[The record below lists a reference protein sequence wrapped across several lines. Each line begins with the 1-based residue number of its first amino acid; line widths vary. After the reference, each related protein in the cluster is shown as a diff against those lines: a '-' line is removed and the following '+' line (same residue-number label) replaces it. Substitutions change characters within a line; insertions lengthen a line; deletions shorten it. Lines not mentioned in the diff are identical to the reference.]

1 MNLPQII
8 QGGMGVAI
16 SDWRLA
22 KAVAEQGQLGV
33 VSGTGIGIVLITRL
47 QEGDPE
53 GHMRRALAHFPF
65 QDAAQRF
72 LDTYFVPGGVP
83 KNQPYKRP
91 TLWTTTPDPELVE
104 TTVIAGFV
112 EVWLAKEGHTNPV
125 GMNLLEKVQ
134 LPTIATL
141 YGAMLADVD
150 LVIMGAGIPLQIPG
164 ILDKLAENQPTH
176 YRVDVLNSTREH
188 TLEFDPKT
196 YFPQMPGTLKRPL
209 FFPII
214 SSFVLAQALIKRS
227 SGRIDGFVIE
237 TPIAG
242 GHNAPPRQ
250 ANFNDD
256 GEPVYGDK
264 DIIDYEKIKRLGL
277 PFWIGG
283 GYGSPQK
290 LQEALALGAH
300 GIQVGTAFAYCNE
313 SGMAQDYKRQVLQQV
328 KNGSLKVRTDPL
340 VSPTGFPFKVVKLP
354 GTLADPSVMAA
365 RERVCDVGYLRHLY
379 EEEDGTLGYR
389 CPAEPIKQYL
399 RKGGKIE
406 DTEGRVCL
414 CNALGAAAGYPQRKR
429 DGYIEP
435 AIITSGDD
443 LVNLGQFLKPDAES
457 YSAADVIGYL
467 LGEVVPA

>member
-1 MNLPQII
+1 MNLPPII

-22 KAVAEQGQLGV
+22 KSVAVEGQLGV
-33 VSGTGIGIVLITRL
+33 VSGTGIALVLITRL

-65 QDAAQRF
+65 QAAAQRF
-72 LDTYFVPGGVP
+72 LNKYFVEGGIP

-91 TLWTTTPDPELVE
+91 PLWTNTPDAELVE
-104 TTVIAGFV
+104 ITVIAGFV
-112 EVWLAKEGHTNPV
+112 ETWLAKEGHSNPV

-134 LPTIATL
+134 LPAIATL
-141 YGAMLADVD
+141 YGALLAGVD
-150 LVIMGAGIPLQIPG
+150 IIIIGAGIPLQIPG
-164 ILDKLAENQPTH
+164 ILDKLAENQPAH
-176 YRVDVLNSTREH
+176 YRLDVLNSTQEH
-188 TLEFDPKT
+188 VIEFDPKQ
-196 YFPQMPGTLKRPL
+196 YFPEANKPLKRPL

-227 SGRIDGFVIE
+227 SGRVDGFVIE

-250 ANFNDD
+250 ANFNDE
-256 GEPVYGDK
+256 GEPVYGEK
-264 DIIDYEKIKRLGL
+264 DIIDYEKIKKLGL

-283 GYGSPQK
+283 GYGSPEK
-290 LQEALALGAH
+290 LQEALALGAN
-300 GIQVGTAFAYCNE
+300 GIQVGTMFAYCDE
-313 SGMAQDYKRQVLQQV
+313 SGMDKTLKRTVLEQVQDGGV
-328 KNGSLKVRTDPL
+328 KVRTDPL
-340 VSPTGFPFKVVKLP
+340 VSPTGFPFKVVRLE
-354 GTLADPSVMAA
+354 GTLADPDIMTD
-365 RERVCDVGYLRHLY
+365 RERVCDVGYLRHMY
-379 EEEDGTLGYR
+379 EEEDGSVGYR

-399 RKGGKIE
+399 RKGGKEE

-443 LVNLGQFLKPDAES
+443 LVNLGRFMKPDATR
-457 YSAADVIGYL
+457 YSAADVIAYL
-467 LGEVVPA
+467 LGENTPA

>member
-1 MNLPQII
+1 MNLPPII

-22 KAVAEQGQLGV
+22 KAVSEQGQLGV

-65 QDAAQRF
+65 QEIAKRF
-72 LDTYFVPGGVP
+72 LDKYFVPGGIP

-91 TLWTTTPDPELVE
+91 PLWSNTPDAELVE
-104 TTVIAGFV
+104 ITVIAGFV
-112 EVWLAKEGHTNPV
+112 EVWLAKEGHSNPV

-134 LPTIATL
+134 LPAIATL

-150 LVIMGAGIPLQIPG
+150 IIIIGAGIPLQIPG
-164 ILDKLAENQPTH
+164 ILDQLAQNQPTH
-176 YRVDVLNSTREH
+176 YRLDVLNATQEH
-188 TLEFDPKT
+188 NIAFDPKA
-196 YFPQMPGTLKRPL
+196 YFPEAQGTLKRPL

-250 ANFNDD
+250 ANFNEE
-256 GEPVYGDK
+256 GEPVYGEK
-264 DIIDYEKIKRLGL
+264 DVIDYEKIKRLGL

-283 GYGSPQK
+283 GYGSPEK
-290 LQEALALGAH
+290 LQEALALGAN
-300 GIQVGTAFAYCNE
+300 GIQVGTFFAYCDE
-313 SGMAQDYKRQVLQQV
+313 SGMDKNHKRDVLQQV
-328 KNGSLKVRTDPL
+328 KDGGVKVRTDPL

-354 GTLADPSVMAA
+354 GTLADPGVMAE
-365 RERVCDVGYLRHLY
+365 RDRVCDVGYLRHVY
-379 EEEDGTLGYR
+379 QEEDGTLGYR

-399 RKGGKIE
+399 RKGGKVE

-443 LVNLGQFLKPDAES
+443 LANLGRFLSPEKNGYTAAE
-457 YSAADVIGYL
+457 VIGYL
-467 LGEVVPA
+467 LGEIVPA

>member
-1 MNLPQII
+1 MNLPPII

-22 KAVAEQGQLGV
+22 KSVAVQGQLGV

-53 GHMRRALAHFPF
+53 GHMRRALGHFPF
-65 QDAAQRF
+65 PAVAQRF
-72 LDTYFVPGGVP
+72 LEKYFVPGGIP
-83 KNQPYKRP
+83 QNQPYKRP
-91 TLWTTTPDPELVE
+91 HLWSNTPDAELVE

-112 EVWLAKEGHTNPV
+112 EVWLAKEGHSNPV

-134 LPTIATL
+134 LPAIATL
-141 YGAMLADVD
+141 YGAILADVD
-150 LVIMGAGIPLQIPG
+150 IIIIGAGIPLQIPG

-176 YRVDVLNSTREH
+176 YRLDVLNSTHEH
-188 TLEFDPKT
+188 TIEFDPKT
-196 YFPQMPGTLKRPL
+196 YFPEASGTLKRPL

-214 SSFVLAQALIKRS
+214 SSFVLAQALLKRS

-250 ANFNDD
+250 ANFNDE
-256 GEPVYGDK
+256 GEPLYGDK
-264 DIIDYEKIKRLGL
+264 DIIDYEKIKKLGL

-283 GYGSPQK
+283 GYGNPQK

-313 SGMAQDYKRQVLQQV
+313 SGMDKHHKHEVLQQV
-328 KNGSLKVRTDPL
+328 KNGGVKVRTDPL
-340 VSPTGFPFKVVKLP
+340 VSPTGFPFKVVRVP
-354 GTLADPSVMAA
+354 GTLADPGIMAE

-379 EEEDGTLGYR
+379 EEADGEIGYR

-399 RKGGKIE
+399 RKGGKEE

-414 CNALGAAAGYPQRKR
+414 CNALGAAAGYPQRHR

-443 LVNLGQFLKPDAES
+443 LANLGQFLKPDADS
-457 YSAADVIGYL
+457 YSAADVIRYL
-467 LGEVVPA
+467 LGTDIPA